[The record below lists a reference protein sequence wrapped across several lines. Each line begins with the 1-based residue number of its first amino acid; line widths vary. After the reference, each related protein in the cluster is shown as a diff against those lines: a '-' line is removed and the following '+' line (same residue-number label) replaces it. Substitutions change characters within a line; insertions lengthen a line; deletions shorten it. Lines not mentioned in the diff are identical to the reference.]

1 MNTKNIRIKD
11 IATLA
16 GVSTGTVDRVLHKR
30 GRVSKDAQE
39 KVMKILD
46 EIDYKP
52 NPIARTLGSNKKY
65 RIIALIPDP
74 AEDPYWAQSNLG
86 LIQAQTE
93 WERYGIRIELFAF
106 DLYGKESFKK
116 KAQEVLNAKP
126 DGVLTAPI
134 FYDEALPVF
143 NLFKSNSI
151 PYVLFNTNIPVAHP
165 LSFIGQDLFQSG
177 KVAAELM
184 HFGQHLSGNMAVLH
198 LDEDIHNSIHL
209 LEKERGFR
217 EYFKNNGHP
226 EFEINEFNFNPTD
239 PDFPDQLRNL
249 FTDSKLRG
257 IFVSTSKGTSVVAS
271 YLEKRGKKNLRLIGY
286 DLLAENL
293 KYLRSGTIDFL
304 INQNPKRQAFLGISH
319 LANHLIFKEKTPDLD
334 LFPLEVITQQNLD
347 SYLSS
352 GIH

>member
-1 MNTKNIRIKD
+1 MNTKYIRIKD

-30 GRVSKDAQE
+30 GRVSKEATE
-39 KVMKILD
+39 KVMKIMD

-52 NPIARTLGSNKKY
+52 NPIARSLGSNKKY

-74 AEDPYWAQSNLG
+74 AEDPYWGQTNQG
-86 LIQAQTE
+86 LVQAQTE
-93 WERYGIRIELFAF
+93 WAQYGIRIEVYPFELF
-106 DLYGKESFKK
+106 GKESFKK
-116 KAQEVLNAKP
+116 KAQEVLSAKP

-143 NLFKSNSI
+143 ELFKSNSI
-151 PYVLFNTNIPVAHP
+151 PYVLFNTNIPAAHP

-184 HFGQHLSGNMAVLH
+184 HFGQHLNGKLAILH

-217 EYFKNNGHP
+217 EYFKNKSDP
-226 EFEINEFNFNPTD
+226 QFEINEYNFNPAN
-239 PDFPDQLRNL
+239 PAFPDQLQRL
-249 FTDSKLRG
+249 LTVPQLRG
-257 IFVSTSKGTSVVAS
+257 IFVSTSNGTSLVAS
-271 YLEKRGKKNLRLIGY
+271 YLEKRGKKDIRLIGY
-286 DLLAENL
+286 DMLAENL
-293 KYLRSGTIDFL
+293 KYLRSGAIDFL

-319 LANHLIFKEKTPDLD
+319 LVNHLMFKEKAPVLD